1 MYQPTMSYSWALPI
15 PSRSICLIWDLINQG
30 KKIDLGTYILDK
42 PNVLQIW
49 INCHYVIQNVS
60 NFNSIHYKLFTNDS
74 QVCTRWRMSKQ
85 KKRGFILVPAI
96 TEKKLCSFFYKTL
109 QITLWNFHPSCVLV
123 FYNRPSYPQ
132 YLLRYLDYKA

>member
-1 MYQPTMSYSWALPI
+1 MSFSWALPI
-15 PSRSICLIWDLINQG
+15 LSRSICLIWDLINQG
-30 KKIDLGTYILDK
+30 KKINLGKNILDK

-85 KKRGFILVPAI
+85 KKREGLY
-96 TEKKLCSFFYKTL
+96 TGTSYYRKKTLLFFFFYKTL

-123 FYNRPSYPQ
+123 SYNRPSYPQ